1 MNGIHAGS
9 SKKIM
14 NERGRGEMKDQANIK
29 CSTQVLRVKTERHK
43 PSPFGST
50 IRDKPLN
57 QDPNRLEGECTT
69 RDQLDRTTD
78 GRGSQS
84 QAGRPLTVCVEAKQL
99 SPTSGGN

>member
-1 MNGIHAGS
+1 MQLLGDGPEHDI
-9 SKKIM
+9 K
-14 NERGRGEMKDQANIK
+14 ERPSARHKQSI
-29 CSTQVLRVKTERHK
+29 KTERRV

-50 IRDKPLN
+50 ISDKPLN

-99 SPTSGGN
+99 PPTSGGNQERPREGGA